1 MKIRILITGSG
12 SGGHVFP
19 LVAVARQIQQI
30 AVKSNLDLDLRYYG
44 PKDIYTSYITKE
56 GIEARA
62 ITSSKLRRYFS
73 LKNVVDFPKF
83 IFSIFQSLFKI
94 YWFMPDIAFSKG
106 GPGALPVLTACRFY
120 NIPIIIHDSDAI
132 PGLTNTV
139 SGKFARQIELG
150 FTSAKKFFPASKTMR
165 VVGNPI
171 RESLLNFVSLDPVG
185 AKERLKLD
193 PKLPLILILGGSL
206 GSVRVNNF
214 TLAYLEKL
222 LNKYQI
228 VHQIGTANLANVKKT
243 FTAISRQM
251 DSKIKKR
258 YHPYA
263 FLEKNYGEILAAS
276 DLVISRSGS
285 GAIFELAAFGKPAIL
300 IPLPE
305 SARNHQRMNAIE
317 YSKTGAAEVL
327 EENNLSEAVALG
339 MIDKL
344 IKDSN
349 SQMHQAA
356 LKFAKP
362 KAAAVIAADI
372 LSLVK

>member
-228 VHQIGTANLANVKKT
+228 VHQVGTANLANVKKT

-263 FLEKNYGEILAAS
+263 FLEKNYGEMLAAS